1 MYAIKIA
8 LCDDQEQYIDML
20 MKHVERYGNEVDTEF
35 NITVYNSGRKLIDD
49 IKTDSKMYDIV
60 FLDVEMP
67 EINGLKIAEAIRQMS
82 EDIVLCFV
90 TGHEQYAREA
100 YQVEALGYIVKPV
113 AYNELKKLLRRAVIM
128 VKYEHDNRKSGK
140 NYIEVPVSGDKRIVD
155 VRTIKYIEK
164 NRNQCILHFSDSE
177 LKCYESLKKM
187 YNRLDNELFVYV
199 HQGYI
204 VNFDEIKEVKENV
217 ICFGRN
223 VEVPVSRRR
232 YKEVRDRHL
241 SRIKQLLEEK
251 YCD

>member
-8 LCDDQEQYIDML
+8 LYDDQEQYIDML

-140 NYIEVPVSGDKRIVD
+140 NYIEVPVSGDKRIID
-155 VRTIKYIEK
+155 ARTIRYIEK
-164 NRNQCILHFSDSE
+164 NKNQSILHFSDSE
-177 LKCYESLKKM
+177 IICYESLKKM
-187 YNRLDNELFVYV
+187 YSRLDNELFVYS

-204 VNFDEIKEVKENV
+204 VNFNEIKEVKENV
-217 ICFGRN
+217 ICLGRN

-241 SRIKQLLEEK
+241 NRVKQQLEEK
-251 YCD
+251 YCN

>member
-241 SRIKQLLEEK
+241 NRVKQQLEEK
-251 YCD
+251 SL

>member
-8 LCDDQEQYIDML
+8 VCDDEQQYTDHL
-20 MKHVERYGNEVDTEF
+20 VKHIELFGNEVDTEF
-35 NITVYNSGRKLIDD
+35 NITIYKSGKKLIDD

-67 EINGLKIAEAIRQMS
+67 EIDGLKTAEAIRKMS

-90 TGHEQYAREA
+90 TGHEQYTREA
-100 YQVEALGYIVKPV
+100 YQLEALGYIVKPV

-128 VKYEHDNRKSGK
+128 VNYEHDNSKSGK
-140 NYIEVPVSGDKRIVD
+140 NYIEVPVSGDKRIID

-164 NRNQCILHFSDSE
+164 NRNQSILHFLDSE
-177 LKCYESLKKM
+177 ITCYESLKKI
-187 YNRLDNELFVYV
+187 YSRLDNELFVYA

-204 VNFDEIKEVKENV
+204 VNFNEIKEVKENV
-217 ICFGRN
+217 ICLGRN

-232 YKEVRDRHL
+232 YKEVRDRYL
-241 SRIKQLLEEK
+241 NRVKQLLEEK
-251 YCD
+251 HCD

>member
-140 NYIEVPVSGDKRIVD
+140 NYIEVPVSGDKRIID
-155 VRTIKYIEK
+155 ARTIRYIEK
-164 NRNQCILHFSDSE
+164 NKNQSILHFSDSE
-177 LKCYESLKKM
+177 IICYESLKKM
-187 YNRLDNELFVYV
+187 YSRLDNELFVYS

-204 VNFDEIKEVKENV
+204 VNFNEIKEVKENV
-217 ICFGRN
+217 ICLGRN

-241 SRIKQLLEEK
+241 NRVKQQLEEK
-251 YCD
+251 YCN

>member
-204 VNFDEIKEVKENV
+204 VNFNEIKEVKENV

-251 YCD
+251 SL

>member
-251 YCD
+251 SL

>member
-1 MYAIKIA
+1 MYTIKIA
-8 LCDDQEQYIDML
+8 VCDDEEQYTDML
-20 MKHVERYGNEVDTEF
+20 VKHIELYGGEVGTEF
-35 NITVYNSGRKLIDD
+35 YITVYNSGRKLIDD

-82 EDIVLCFV
+82 EDIVLFFV

-140 NYIEVPVSGDKRIVD
+140 NYIEVPVSGDKRIID

-187 YNRLDNELFVYV
+187 YSRLDNELFVYS

-232 YKEVRDRHL
+232 YKEVKDRHL

-251 YCD
+251 SL

>member
-241 SRIKQLLEEK
+241 NRIKQLLEEK
-251 YCD
+251 SL

>member
-90 TGHEQYAREA
+90 KR
-100 YQVEALGYIVKPV
+100 
-113 AYNELKKLLRRAVIM
+113 
-128 VKYEHDNRKSGK
+128 
-140 NYIEVPVSGDKRIVD
+140 GDK
-155 VRTIKYIEK
+155 
-164 NRNQCILHFSDSE
+164 F
-177 LKCYESLKKM
+177 
-187 YNRLDNELFVYV
+187 
-199 HQGYI
+199 
-204 VNFDEIKEVKENV
+204 
-217 ICFGRN
+217 
-223 VEVPVSRRR
+223 
-232 YKEVRDRHL
+232 
-241 SRIKQLLEEK
+241 
-251 YCD
+251 

>member
-140 NYIEVPVSGDKRIVD
+140 NYIEVPVSGDKRIID

-187 YNRLDNELFVYV
+187 YSRLDNELFVYS

-232 YKEVRDRHL
+232 YKEVKDRHL
-241 SRIKQLLEEK
+241 NRVKQQLEEK
-251 YCD
+251 SL

>member
-1 MYAIKIA
+1 MYTIKIA

-82 EDIVLCFV
+82 EDIVLFFV

-140 NYIEVPVSGDKRIVD
+140 NYIEVPVSGDKRIID

-187 YNRLDNELFVYV
+187 YSRLDNELFVYS

-232 YKEVRDRHL
+232 YKEVKDRHL
-241 SRIKQLLEEK
+241 NRVKQQLEEK

>member
-140 NYIEVPVSGDKRIVD
+140 NYIEVPVSGDKRIID
-155 VRTIKYIEK
+155 ARTIRYIEK
-164 NRNQCILHFSDSE
+164 NKNQSILHFSDSE
-177 LKCYESLKKM
+177 IICYESLKKM
-187 YNRLDNELFVYV
+187 YSRLDNELFVYS

-204 VNFDEIKEVKENV
+204 VNFNEIKEVKENV
-217 ICFGRN
+217 ICLGRN

-241 SRIKQLLEEK
+241 NRVKQQLEEK